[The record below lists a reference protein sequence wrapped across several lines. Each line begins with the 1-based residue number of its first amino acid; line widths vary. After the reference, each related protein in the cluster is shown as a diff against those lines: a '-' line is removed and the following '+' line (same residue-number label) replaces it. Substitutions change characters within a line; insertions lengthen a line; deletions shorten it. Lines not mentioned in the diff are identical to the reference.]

1 MLLTF
6 SPTQAAFNL
15 TVMIVSDDIL
25 ENTETFTVQAELVS
39 ADAASSVMIAPPQSE
54 VTILDDD
61 GEFVCR
67 TSGQQTSQPD

>member
-15 TVMIVSDDIL
+15 TVMIVNNDIL

-39 ADAASSVMIAPPQSE
+39 MDAASSVMIAPQQSE

-61 GEFVCR
+61 GEYVCR
-67 TSGQQTSQPD
+67 TSDQQTST